1 MQQISQPIDQ
11 DLVLIGG
18 GHSHAIVLQ
27 FLGMNPLPGVRLTLI
42 TNTPHAP
49 YSGMLPGYVAGFYKF
64 EECHINLRQL
74 AQFAGAKLIIDE
86 AIGLDLTNNKVLCA
100 KSLPVAFDVVSVDIG
115 STPATISVPGATEF
129 ATPAKP
135 VPQLLESW
143 HRLLEEVAETPK
155 KPLSLGI
162 VGGGAGGVELALA
175 MDACLRQILKQT
187 ELPAD
192 ILQIH
197 IFHRDSE
204 IMPSYNAWVRRRL
217 QEILTQRG
225 IQLHLGETVS
235 ALEKQNSSLVV
246 HSESGLNIKCDRIF
260 WVTQA
265 SAPAWLQDAGLATD
279 ERGFI
284 QVNEFLQSISHPSV
298 FAAGD
303 VATIIQNPCPKA
315 GVFAVRQGKPLYENL
330 RRTLLGESLKPYQPQ
345 KQYLSLI
352 GTGTGSAIASRGA
365 WGFGPSP
372 LLWWWKD
379 WIDRRFM
386 AQFNELPVKSQ

>member
-1 MQQISQPIDQ
+1 MQEISQPIDQ
-11 DLVLIGG
+11 ELVLIGG
-18 GHSHAIVLQ
+18 GHSNAIVLQ
-27 FLGMNPLPGVRLTLI
+27 LLGAKPLPGVRITLI
-42 TNTPHAP
+42 ANTPHAP

-64 EECHINLRQL
+64 DECHINLRKL

-86 AIGLDLTNNKVLCA
+86 AIGLDLANNKVLCA
-100 KSLPVAFDVVSVDIG
+100 NSLPVAFDVVSVDIG

-129 ATPAKP
+129 AIPAKP

-143 HRLLEEVAETPK
+143 HRLLEEIIVTPK
-155 KPLSLGI
+155 KPHSLGI

-175 MDACLRQILKQT
+175 MDARLRQIFKKT

-197 IFHRDSE
+197 IFHRDGE
-204 IMPSYNAWVRRRL
+204 IMPSYNRWVRRHL
-217 QEILTQRG
+217 QKILTKRA
-225 IQLHLGETVS
+225 IQLHLGETVC
-235 ALEKQNSSLVV
+235 AVEKQNSSLMI
-246 HSESGLNIKCDRIF
+246 HSESGLSVECDRIF

-284 QVNEFLQSISHPSV
+284 QVNEFLQSVSHPQV

-330 RRTLLGESLKPYQPQ
+330 RRSLLGESLKPYQPQ

-386 AQFNELPVKSQ
+386 AQFSELPVKPQ